1 MGRLVLGLDIGITS
15 VGYGVIDID
24 NNRFVDYGV
33 RLFKEGTAASNEE
46 RRTKRGSRRLKRRKA
61 NRLDDMRKLLKQN
74 GLLNEEYIPLQNPY
88 EIRLKGLTQKL
99 TNDELC
105 CAILHI
111 TKSRGTVLEINADAS
126 KDEETTKSVLSK
138 NASLLKEHYVC
149 EIQLER
155 LKKDGKIR
163 GINNNFQTQDYLKEL
178 TTILEHQ
185 NLSDDFKQQILQI
198 VARRRRYDQGPGSEK
213 SPTPYGS
220 YRIVDDEVVHINLID
235 MMRGRCSVYPD
246 EFRAPK
252 QSYTAEL
259 FNLLNDLN
267 NLTIHNEKISLGD
280 KEKIIQ
286 FINEKGN
293 ITVKQLCKL
302 LNVTEDEIKGFRI
315 DKNEKPILTEF
326 KGYKKVLSVFKTYH
340 LENLLE
346 DKTIVDEIM
355 DINTKSKGVDER
367 KQSIHQIYSSL
378 PDEVVNDLAN
388 MKGVSGYHSLSFKIM
403 RELNIEMMKTE
414 LNQMQL
420 LHQLEIYDKNRKSLK
435 GMKKIYPD
443 DEAILSPVAKR
454 AHRETFKVINQ
465 LREKYGEFDSI
476 VIETTRDK
484 NSDEQRKRLNE
495 NQKFNEKIN
504 NQVNELLNQNG
515 FNSDHIN
522 SLTKLKVRL
531 YLEQDGKT
539 AYTQN
544 DISNLNLL
552 INDPY
557 AYEVDHIIPISI
569 SLDDSYSNKV
579 LVSHIE
585 NQEKLNMT
593 PIQTFLKGKFTGGSL
608 EQFQSYVKNNKNMK
622 AKKKSYLLFEKDIT
636 KFDNIQEFINRNL
649 VDTSYACRTVMNTL
663 QHYFKDNGIPT
674 KVHTIKGQATSAF
687 RKRIHLEKERDNDYY
702 HHAIDA
708 LIVASLKKL
717 NLVNSY
723 LMKYDFDKLYDEKT
737 GEILEVP
744 EDKKYLDPTYIS
756 FVSTLK
762 NIYEESYKYN
772 LGLMKKEDMHY
783 PLIKISHKIDTKP
796 NRQISD
802 ETIYSTRQVNGT
814 EMLVERIKNIY
825 DPKEK
830 AAIALVNNI
839 INNDTDKY
847 IMAQKDPQTFEKI
860 KKVVMNHFETYKTS
874 KEYYVMNKGKY
885 ELKATSPL
893 TIYYEEFGPITK
905 YSKKNNGPAIQSMK
919 FYSEKLG
926 NHISITN
933 HYHTHNKNVIMKQ
946 VSPYR
951 TDFYVSPQGKYK
963 FVTVRYKDV
972 FYKASIGKYVID
984 ETWYYNEKAR
994 KGIENDWKFVCS
1006 MHHDELIG
1014 IVKKEGSKYIYN
1026 AAIEKGGIIQ
1036 YHDGIHYEILKFTAT
1051 CNDLSERF
1059 EVKPIAC
1066 YCKKQ
1071 LMPYASTCI
1080 KISKFATDVLG
1091 NMYEIKENVLKLEFE

>member
-24 NNRFVDYGV
+24 NNQFVDYGV

-46 RRTKRGSRRLKRRKA
+46 RRTKRGARRLKRRKT

-74 GLLNEEYIPLQNPY
+74 GLLSEKYVSFQNPY
-88 EIRLKGLTQKL
+88 EVRMKGLTQKL

-111 TKSRGTVLEINADAS
+111 TKSRGTVLEISADAS
-126 KDEETTKSVLSK
+126 KDEETTKAVLSK
-138 NASLLKEHYVC
+138 NAALLKEHFVC

-155 LKKDGKIR
+155 LEKEGRIR
-163 GINNNFQTQDYLKEL
+163 GIDNNFQTKDYLHEL
-178 TTILEHQ
+178 STILDHQ
-185 NLSDDFKQQILQI
+185 DLEDDLKQQILQI

-220 YRIVDDEVVHINLID
+220 YRIVDDELVHVNLID
-235 MMRGRCSVYPD
+235 MMRGRCSVYPN

-267 NLTIHNEKISLGD
+267 NLTINNEKISLDD
-280 KEKIIQ
+280 KEQVIQ
-286 FINEKGN
+286 FVNEKGN

-326 KGYKKVLSVFKTYH
+326 KGYKKVLSIFKNHH
-340 LENLLE
+340 LENIIE

-355 DINTKSKGVDER
+355 DINTKTKGIDER
-367 KQSIHQIYSSL
+367 KESIQQMYPSL
-378 PDEVVNDLAN
+378 PEEVTNDLAN
-388 MKGVSGYHSLSFKIM
+388 MKGVSGYHSLSLKIM
-403 RELNIEMMKTE
+403 RELNVEMMKTE
-414 LNQMQL
+414 LNQIQL
-420 LHQLEIYDKNRKSLK
+420 LHQLELHDKNRKSLK

-454 AHRETFKVINQ
+454 AHRETFKVINK

-484 NSDEQRKRLNE
+484 NSDERRKRLNE
-495 NQKFNEKIN
+495 SQKFNENIN
-504 NQVNELLNQNG
+504 KQVNELLNQNG
-515 FNSDHIN
+515 FESDHIN

-539 AYTQN
+539 AYTQK
-544 DISNLNLL
+544 DINLNLL
-552 INDPY
+552 INDPH

-585 NQEKLNMT
+585 NQEKSNMT

-608 EQFQSYVKNNKNMK
+608 EQFRSYVRNNKNMK
-622 AKKKSYLLFEKDIT
+622 SKKKGYLLSEKDIT

-663 QHYFKDNGIPT
+663 QHYFKDNEIPT
-674 KVHTIKGQATSAF
+674 KVHTIKGQATNTF
-687 RKRIHLEKERDNDYY
+687 RKNIHLEKERDNDYY

-737 GEILEVP
+737 GELFEIP
-744 EDKKYLDPTYIS
+744 EEKKYLDPEYIS

-762 NIYEESYKYN
+762 NIYEESYKHN

-802 ETIYSTRQVNGT
+802 ETIYSTRNVDGT

-847 IMAQKDPQTFEKI
+847 IMVHKDPQTFEKI
-860 KKVVMNHFETYKTS
+860 KEVVISHFNTYKDS
-874 KEYYVMNKGKY
+874 KEYYTISKGKY
-885 ELKATSPL
+885 ELKSISPL
-893 TIYYEEFGPITK
+893 TTYYEEFGPITK

-933 HYHTHNKNVIMKQ
+933 HYKTHNKKVIMKQ
-946 VSPYR
+946 ISPYR
-951 TDFYVSPQGKYK
+951 TDFYVSSQGKYK

-972 FYKASIGKYVID
+972 FYKASINKYVID
-984 ETWYYNEKAR
+984 EMWYHKEKMR
-994 KGIENDWKFVCS
+994 KGIEDDWKFVCS
-1006 MHHDELIG
+1006 MHRDELIG
-1014 IVKKEGSKYIYN
+1014 IVKKEGSKYIFD
-1026 AAIEKGGIIQ
+1026 AAIEKGGVTQ
-1036 YHDGIHYEILKFTAT
+1036 YHDGVHYEILKFTAT
-1051 CNDLSERF
+1051 NNDDMCRF

-1071 LMPYASTCI
+1071 LMPTVGTCI
-1080 KISKFATDVLG
+1080 KIAKFATDVLG

>member
-24 NNRFVDYGV
+24 NNQFVDYGV

-46 RRTKRGSRRLKRRKA
+46 RRTKRGARRLKRRKT

-74 GLLNEEYIPLQNPY
+74 GLLSEEYVSLQNPY
-88 EIRLKGLTQKL
+88 EVRMKGLTQKL

-111 TKSRGTVLEINADAS
+111 TKSRGTVLEISADAS
-126 KDEETTKSVLSK
+126 KDEETTKTVLSK
-138 NASLLKEHYVC
+138 NAALLKEHFVC

-155 LKKDGKIR
+155 LKEEGRIR
-163 GINNNFQTQDYLKEL
+163 GIDNNFQTKDYLHEL
-178 TTILEHQ
+178 STILDHQ
-185 NLSDDFKQQILQI
+185 DLEDDLKQQILQI

-220 YRIVDDEVVHINLID
+220 YRIVDDELVHVNLID
-235 MMRGRCSVYPD
+235 MMRGRCSVYPN

-267 NLTIHNEKISLGD
+267 NLTINNEKISLDD
-280 KEKIIQ
+280 KEQVIQ
-286 FINEKGN
+286 FVNEKGN

-326 KGYKKVLSVFKTYH
+326 KGYKKVLSIFKNHH
-340 LENLLE
+340 LENIIE

-355 DINTKSKGVDER
+355 DINTKTKGIDER
-367 KQSIHQIYSSL
+367 KESIQQMYPSL
-378 PDEVVNDLAN
+378 PEEVTNDLAN
-388 MKGVSGYHSLSFKIM
+388 MKGVSGYHSLSLKIM
-403 RELNIEMMKTE
+403 RELNVEMMKTE

-420 LHQLEIYDKNRKSLK
+420 LHQLELHAKNRKSLK

-454 AHRETFKVINQ
+454 AHRETFKVINK

-484 NSDEQRKRLNE
+484 NSDERRKRLNK
-495 NQKFNEKIN
+495 NQKFNENIN
-504 NQVNELLNQNG
+504 KQVNELLNQNG
-515 FNSDHIN
+515 FESDHIN

-544 DISNLNLL
+544 DINLNLL
-552 INDPY
+552 INDPH

-585 NQEKLNMT
+585 NQEKSNMT
-593 PIQTFLKGKFTGGSL
+593 PIQTFLKGKFSGGSL
-608 EQFQSYVKNNKNMK
+608 EQFQSYVRNNKNMK
-622 AKKKSYLLFEKDIT
+622 SKKKGYLLSEKDIT

-663 QHYFKDNGIPT
+663 QHYFKDNEIPT
-674 KVHTIKGQATSAF
+674 KVHTIKGQATNTF
-687 RKRIHLEKERDNDYY
+687 RKKIHLEKERDNDYY

-723 LMKYDFDKLYDEKT
+723 LMQYDFDKLYDEKT
-737 GEILEVP
+737 GELFEIP
-744 EDKKYLDPTYIS
+744 EEKKYLDPEYIS

-762 NIYEESYKYN
+762 NIYEESYKHN
-772 LGLMKKEDMHY
+772 LGLIKKEDMHY

-802 ETIYSTRQVNGT
+802 ETIYSTRNVDGT

-847 IMAQKDPQTFEKI
+847 IMAHKDPQTFEKI
-860 KKVVMNHFETYKTS
+860 KEVVISHFNTYKDS
-874 KEYYVMNKGKY
+874 KEYYTINKGKY
-885 ELKATSPL
+885 ELKSISPL
-893 TIYYEEFGPITK
+893 TTYCEEFGPITK
-905 YSKKNNGPAIQSMK
+905 YSKKNNGPAIRSMK
-919 FYSEKLG
+919 FYSKKIPHSINISQNYNVTNKKVILKKL
-926 NHISITN
+926 T
-933 HYHTHNKNVIMKQ
+933 
-946 VSPYR
+946 PFR
-951 TDFYVSPQGKYK
+951 TDFYISMSGNYK
-963 FVTVRYKDV
+963 FITIYYKDIY
-972 FYKASIGKYVID
+972 FKKSINKYVVDQYWYNNEKMKKNID
-984 ETWYYNEKAR
+984 ETCQ
-994 KGIENDWKFVCS
+994 FVCS
-1006 MHHDELIG
+1006 MHHNELIG
-1014 IVKKEGSKYIYN
+1014 IIKKNGSKFIFDAKKYKN
-1026 AAIEKGGIIQ
+1026 GNTF
-1036 YHDGIHYEILKFTAT
+1036 YHDGQHYEILKFTAT
-1051 CNDLSERF
+1051 NDDKRGII
-1059 EVKPIAC
+1059 EVKPVGC
-1066 YCKKQ
+1066 YESDQIKV
-1071 LMPYASTCI
+1071 SIGTVI
-1080 KISKFATDVLG
+1080 KITKFATDVLG